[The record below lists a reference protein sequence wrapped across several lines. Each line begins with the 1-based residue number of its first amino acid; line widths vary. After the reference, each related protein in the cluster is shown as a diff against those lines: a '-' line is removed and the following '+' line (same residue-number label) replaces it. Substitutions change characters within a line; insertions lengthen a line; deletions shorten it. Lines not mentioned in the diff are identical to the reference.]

1 MFEPVRLE
9 DNNGT
14 YITLATKKIDSG
26 YFIINVDNTDVVMDI
41 NNKEILR
48 AEDGEEFEGITNN
61 HIMAR
66 KGSQSYYKDMQGN
79 VTNIHQQQTGE

>member
-1 MFEPVRLE
+1 
-9 DNNGT
+9 
-14 YITLATKKIDSG
+14 
-26 YFIINVDNTDVVMDI
+26 MDI

-79 VTNIHQQQTGE
+79 VTNIHQQQSGE